1 MKPHCLPFSQIPH
14 TTRLFSDYLSH
25 TPQVQQFYP
34 RSPNLAEWAREENP
48 GSRYSDDRRQQVS
61 AILERQNQVFQ
72 ASAPTMANLERLRK
86 GAAAVVTG
94 QQVGLFG
101 GPAFALY
108 KALTAV
114 KLAEQ
119 ATTAGVEAVP
129 VFWLATNDHDLA
141 EVNHVWLSGAD
152 GVPELLTVSSHGR
165 EDATVGSIMLGPEI
179 EEVVQRAASLLGES
193 PATGY
198 LLESYRPGET
208 LGSAFARLMA
218 RLFADFGVI
227 LLDPCDPELGRIA
240 QPIYQAAIERASEL
254 DEALLERGK
263 ALESAGYH
271 QQVKVTPSSTLL
283 FAIHDGARVPVH
295 RRVNGGGEQFT
306 IGEEKISRED
316 LLQRIA
322 DRPYDFNPNVLL
334 RPILQDYLLPTLA
347 YTGGAAEIAYFA
359 QVGVVYQALLGHVT
373 PILPRY
379 SATLIEPKENS
390 FLEKYRLQ
398 LPDLFH
404 GVDAVEEKIA
414 GRILPQDL
422 QTAFERA
429 HSTLEKS
436 IGDLNGALQKLDPTL
451 VEAAT
456 GAATKMRYQLDR
468 LQTRAATAQLQREET
483 ISRHAARLSHALFPN
498 KALQEREIGGITYVA
513 RHGVELLQDLCSM
526 IHTDCHD
533 HQVVVLD

>member
-1 MKPHCLPFSQIPH
+1 MKSHCLPFSQIPH
-14 TTRLFSDYLSH
+14 TTQLFSDYLSH
-25 TPQVQQFYP
+25 TPKVQAFYP
-34 RSPNLAEWAREENP
+34 RSANLTEWVREENP
-48 GSRYSDDRRQQVS
+48 GSHYSQDRRQQVS
-61 AILERQNQVFQ
+61 AILERQNRAFQ
-72 ASAPTMANLERLRK
+72 ASAATLANLERLRK
-86 GAAAVVTG
+86 GAVAVVTG

-114 KLAEQ
+114 KLAEH
-119 ATTAGVEAVP
+119 ATSAGVEAVP

-152 GVPELLTVSSHGR
+152 GVPELLTTSSRGR
-165 EDATVGSIMLGPEI
+165 EDAPVGSILLGPEM
-179 EEVVQRAASLLGES
+179 EEVVQRAAGLLGES
-193 PATGY
+193 DAARH
-198 LLESYRPGET
+198 LLETYRPGET

-227 LLDPCDPELGRIA
+227 LLDPCDLEFGKVA
-240 QPIYQAAIERASEL
+240 QPIYRAAIERASEL

-263 ALESAGYH
+263 ALEAAGYH
-271 QQVKVTPSSTLL
+271 QQVKVTSSSTLL
-283 FAIHDGARVPVH
+283 FAIQGGARVPVH

-306 IGEEKISRED
+306 IDAEKVSREE

-322 DRPYDFNPNVLL
+322 DRPHEFSPNVLL
-334 RPILQDYLLPTLA
+334 RPIVQDHLLPTLA
-347 YTGGAAEIAYFA
+347 YTGGAAEVAYFA
-359 QVGVVYQALLGHVT
+359 QTGVVYEALLGHVT

-422 QTAFERA
+422 QAAFERA
-429 HSTLEKS
+429 HSALEKS
-436 IGDLNGALQKLDPTL
+436 IGDLNDALQKLDPTL

-468 LQTRAATAQLQREET
+468 LQSRAASAQLQREET
-483 ISRHAARLSHALFPN
+483 IARHAARLSHALFPN
-498 KALQEREIGGITYVA
+498 KALQEREIGGITYLA
-513 RHGVELLQDLCSM
+513 RHGVELLHDLCTV